1 MKRFGLGLLA
11 CLMLAGCDPHTEET
25 TRAYQLPSELAERG
39 CKIYR
44 IEGEANYA
52 TVRVVYC
59 PNAQTTTTYKAG
71 KSMQSTS
78 VIAE

>member
-1 MKRFGLGLLA
+1 MKRFGLALLA

-25 TRAYQLPSELAERG
+25 TAAYVLPSELVARG

-44 IEGEANYA
+44 IEGKTNYA

-59 PNAQTTTTYKAG
+59 PQAQTTTTYKAG

-78 VIAE
+78 VVAE